1 MPKVLRIINR
11 FNIGGPTYNVAYLTK
26 FISDEY
32 ETMLIGGEPEEG
44 EVDSLHVLRELGLEP
59 TIISELKREPNLK
72 DDFKAY
78 RAIRKIIRDFKPDI
92 VHTHAAKAG
101 AIGRIAAIRSKV
113 PIVVHTF
120 HGHVFDG
127 YFSPLKTKVFVFIER
142 WLAKK
147 SSGIVAISDLQ
158 KKDLSEVYKITSPEK
173 IRIIPLGFDLEKFQ
187 NNLTENR
194 LETRNCYGVEK
205 DEIALAIVGRLA
217 PIKNHEL
224 FLNALRIVQ
233 SKSTKKIKVFI
244 VGDGLEREKLE
255 EISSAI
261 PQNEQFSIIFT
272 SWIKEIDKFNAGM
285 DIFCLTSL
293 NEGTPVSLIEAQAS
307 NIPIVSTDVGGVK
320 DVILENETGFLVP
333 SGNVDLFAEKL
344 LTLIENENI
353 RKKMSQN
360 GWTYVR
366 ERYDYRTL
374 VANMENYYS
383 DLQKLKNEKK

>member
-1 MPKVLRIINR
+1 MPKILRIINR

-26 FISDEY
+26 FLSDKY
-32 ETMLIGGEPEEG
+32 ETVLIGGEPEEG
-44 EVDSLHVLRELGLEP
+44 EVDSLHVLDELGIKP
-59 TIISELKREPNLK
+59 RIIPELKRKPNLR
-72 DDFKAY
+72 DDIKAY
-78 RAIRKIIRDFKPDI
+78 QEIRKIIREFKPDI

-101 AIGRIAAIRSKV
+101 AVGRIAAIRSKV

-127 YFSPLKTKVFVFIER
+127 YFSPIKTKVFILIER
-142 WLAKK
+142 WLAKR
-147 SSGIVAISDLQ
+147 STGIVAISILQ
-158 KKDLSEVYKITSPEK
+158 KKDLAEVYKITSPEK
-173 IRIIPLGFDLEKFQ
+173 IRIVPLGFDLKKFQ
-187 NNLTENR
+187 NDLTKNR
-194 LETRNCYGVEK
+194 TETRANYKIEE

-224 FLNALRIVQ
+224 FLDALRIVQ
-233 SKSTKKIKVFI
+233 AQSTKKIKAFI

-255 EISSAI
+255 EIALSTK
-261 PQNEQFSIIFT
+261 QNENFSIVFT

-293 NEGTPVSLIEAQAS
+293 NEGTPVSLIEAQAA
-307 NIPIVSTDVGGVK
+307 NIPVVSTDVGGVK
-320 DVILENETGFLVP
+320 DVIQENETGFLVP
-333 SGNVDLFAEKL
+333 SGNTKMFAEKL
-344 LTLIENENI
+344 LLLIENENI

-374 VANMENYYS
+374 VANMESYYD
-383 DLQKLKNEKK
+383 DLQKLKNEK